1 MTRAWPRTPQL
12 QWREC
17 WRSPLV
23 VALLCSILL
32 HLQVFFLS
40 LLLPELLRRGWIP
53 EWIRPVAEA
62 VQQRLPKPDPKRAEA
77 PKEQDI
83 EIPLQF
89 IEVDPALA
97 VAEPPKQSV
106 FTSTAN
112 TLAANPNPPKQPT
125 ARPVPKIDGRR
136 EDTRKT
142 FDTTRPVQK
151 PQPSAPEVKQ
161 EQQEQQEVKPQPK
174 GGKPAGELAQAK
186 PVPQAQVAQ
195 DQEQEAREAKM
206 PAPKKYKSLAQAR
219 AEKGIVVGE
228 RMKQEGGVPRVNAEA
243 SFDVKASQF
252 GEYSSRLTA
261 AVQARWYYLLDEQRF
276 ALERTGKVVV
286 TFRLHPDGTVSD
298 IHTRSSTVGEIQST
312 WCELAIEQ
320 PAPYGRWPSQLLHEI
335 GADPITVTFTF
346 NYFN

>member
-1 MTRAWPRTPQL
+1 MPSV

-32 HLQVFFLS
+32 HLQLYFLS
-40 LLLPELLRRGWIP
+40 WLLPEMLRRGWIP
-53 EWIRPVAEA
+53 EWLKPVAVA
-62 VQQRLPKPDPKRAEA
+62 IQPAFPKPEANRAQA
-77 PKEQDI
+77 PREQEI

-89 IEVDPALA
+89 VEVDPALVTPDA
-97 VAEPPKQSV
+97 PKQAR

-112 TLAANPNPPKQPT
+112 TLAANPNPPQQASPQAKP
-125 ARPVPKIDGRR
+125 RVDGRR
-136 EDTRKT
+136 PDTLKT
-142 FDTTRPVQK
+142 FDTTRPVK
-151 PQPSAPEVKQ
+151 PTPVAPPKVLKDEEAREAVQPK
-161 EQQEQQEVKPQPK
+161 PK
-174 GGKPAGELAQAK
+174 GGKQAGELEQAK
-186 PVPQAQVAQ
+186 TAPQAAPDS
-195 DQEQEAREAKM
+195 DQQAREAQM
-206 PAPKKYKSLAQAR
+206 PAPKRYKSLAQAR

-228 RMKQEGGVPRVNAEA
+228 RMKQEGGVPRVAADA

-261 AVQARWYYLLDEQRF
+261 AVQARWYYLLEEQHF

-286 TFRLHPDGTVSD
+286 TFRLHPDGTVSR
-298 IHTRSSTVGEIQST
+298 IKTVSSSVGEIQST

-346 NYFN
+346 NYYN